1 MLWSQNPFHLG
12 AVSPC
17 GDQVLHQV
25 RDEGRKKSMQH
36 GIALGESASTRFCDP
51 SGLSL
56 LKGDEPIYHQ
66 DPGQSDRCYNDTPL
80 SFKSSWN

>member
-56 LKGDEPIYHQ
+56 LKVGY
-66 DPGQSDRCYNDTPL
+66 L
-80 SFKSSWN
+80 F